1 MMSLLP
7 TYFNTRLGLAIGI
20 ASSGSSLGGVIYPI
34 VLRSLVYEIGFP
46 WAVRVIGFMA
56 LATLIT
62 PCVVMKERIKPG
74 LRKSRPMIDCSAF
87 TDVPYMTFV
96 AATMIGFV
104 ALTVPLF
111 YISYFALEQQITD
124 ENLAFYIVPIYNA
137 ASIFGRILPNFLSD
151 KIGPINVITPC
162 ALITGIL
169 LFVLIS
175 LDARQVGAFV
185 VLSVLLGFFSGVF
198 VAIPGTCFP
207 RLIKDK
213 SMLGTRVGMCFFM
226 CAFALLLGGPA
237 AGAILD
243 PHPNSGGALNFKGLW
258 CYGGAAAIISGF
270 LYIVVR
276 YMLTGPALKAKA

>member
-34 VLRSLVYEIGFP
+34 VLRSLVKNIGFP

-56 LATLIT
+56 LATLII
-62 PCVVMKERIKPG
+62 PCIVMKERVKPAV
-74 LRKSRPMIDCSAF
+74 RKSRPMIDYSAF
-87 TDVPYMTFV
+87 TDAPYMTFV

-111 YISYFALEQQITD
+111 YISYFALEQRITD

-162 ALITGIL
+162 AFITGIL
-169 LFVLIS
+169 LFLLIVI
-175 LDARQVGAFV
+175 DAEEVGAFV
-185 VLSVLLGFFSGVF
+185 VLSMLLGFFSGVF

-207 RLIKDK
+207 RLTKDK

-243 PHPNSGGALNFKGLW
+243 PYSNFQGVW
-258 CYGGAAAIISGF
+258 CYGGTAAIVSGF

-276 YMLTGPALKAKA
+276 YMLTGPTLKAKA